1 MRETGSRA
9 SLSERTARTSST
21 PRHPFP
27 TDGTRIAIGCVAA
40 TPVRATE
47 MEEKLSGGD
56 FSETAVR
63 EAAKGLG
70 ASLDP
75 PSDVH
80 GSADYRR
87 SLAETS
93 AVRAV
98 LQAVERRKR

>member
-1 MRETGSRA
+1 
-9 SLSERTARTSST
+9 
-21 PRHPFP
+21 
-27 TDGTRIAIGCVAA
+27 
-40 TPVRATE
+40 
-47 MEEKLSGGD
+47 MEDRLQGGD
-56 FSETAVR
+56 FSEDTVR

-70 ASLDP
+70 DSLDP

-98 LQAVERRKR
+98 LQAAERRKT